1 MTAARVA
8 KDKTPADVVPYT
20 SNPITLLPIKK
31 GTFVNSTHV
40 CSTFLCAGCINKD
53 SFGPALA
60 SSDSNQAV
68 YFGYA
73 FSQTAVADPSNINT
87 PLSDH
92 TTAGGGYAAFRVDLR
107 AAKSDDYDKYAALAK
122 QGEGGAE
129 TGKPGVT
136 STGTPQAT
144 ATESAPTDSETEMPN
159 DGNFSHRQMSPL
171 WVCVLVMMGVVY
183 LGQAFLAA

>member
-8 KDKTPADVVPYT
+8 KDKTPAAVVPYT
-20 SNPITLLPIKK
+20 SNQITLLPLKK

-40 CSTFLCAGCINKD
+40 SSTFLCAGCINKD
-53 SFGPALA
+53 SFGSILA

-73 FSQTAVADPSNINT
+73 FSQTAVADPGNINT

-92 TTAGGGYAAFRVDLR
+92 TTAGAGYAAFRVDLSK
-107 AAKSDDYDKYAALAK
+107 AKSDNYDKYAALAK
-122 QGEGGAE
+122 QGGNGVE

-136 STGTPQAT
+136 STGTPQPT
-144 ATESAPTDSETEMPN
+144 MTESAPTDCETEMPN
-159 DGNFSHRQMSPL
+159 DGNFSHRQILPL
-171 WVCVLVMMGVVY
+171 WVCVLVVMGVVY
-183 LGQAFLAA
+183 VGQAFLAA